1 MSDIVK
7 LERRGQCLEIT
18 LDRPKANA
26 IDNATTVE
34 LSKAFV
40 SFRDDQD
47 LRVAII
53 TGTGRFFS
61 AGWDLKAAASG
72 EVEEIEVDG
81 GFAGITEMFDL
92 EKPVIAAVNG
102 FAYGGGFEIAL
113 ACDMIVASQTASF
126 GFPEVKRGLIATSG
140 ALFRAPRTLPLNI
153 AREMLLTGG
162 EYPAARMEQIGVVNY
177 VVDPGAS
184 LSKAIELA
192 STITENSPVAVQ
204 QTTKV
209 LDHII
214 GDNDD
219 LGWNETKL
227 GREIIEKSEDRA
239 EGVSAFF
246 ERRKPNWPG
255 R

>member
-1 MSDIVK
+1 
-7 LERRGQCLEIT
+7 
-18 LDRPKANA
+18 
-26 IDNATTVE
+26 
-34 LSKAFV
+34 
-40 SFRDDQD
+40 
-47 LRVAII
+47 
-53 TGTGRFFS
+53 
-61 AGWDLKAAASG
+61 
-72 EVEEIEVDG
+72 
-81 GFAGITEMFDL
+81 
-92 EKPVIAAVNG
+92 
-102 FAYGGGFEIAL
+102 
-113 ACDMIVASQTASF
+113 
-126 GFPEVKRGLIATSG
+126 
-140 ALFRAPRTLPLNI
+140 
-153 AREMLLTGG
+153 
-162 EYPAARMEQIGVVNY
+162 MEQIGVVNY

>member
-1 MSDIVK
+1 MDGRLIK
-7 LERRGQCLEIT
+7 TERVGRTLVIT
-18 LDRPKANA
+18 MLREDKRNA
-26 IDNATTVE
+26 INQAMTNSLDAVLNELEDDPELWVGVLSGGSRVFCAGTDIKSGSGKPSTRGGEYGIIRRHRSKPLIASVE
-34 LSKAFV
+34 
-40 SFRDDQD
+40 
-47 LRVAII
+47 
-53 TGTGRFFS
+53 
-61 AGWDLKAAASG
+61 
-72 EVEEIEVDG
+72 
-81 GFAGITEMFDL
+81 GFAF
-92 EKPVIAAVNG
+92 
-102 FAYGGGFEIAL
+102 GGGFEIAL
-113 ACDMIVASQTASF
+113 ACDMIVASQTATF